1 MYNSLTWKVG
11 PFSFPWVPAPSM
23 CRGPARLSKA
33 LLHPFSG
40 STLYHKASFASDP
53 SHPLNSFTKKLPIT
67 CLQRSCACRAPIHS
81 AVKTKR
87 CTLQDVRCQKFSH
100 PILCIDLRSWRKA
113 WSSLLKT
120 LCIKWH
126 CQSFRNIWSTFR
138 LNHPS
143 HWHHIFCIVAAK
155 SVPVTECPSR
165 SRLSSIIKRRF
176 CPKSFCL
183 IMGNACC
190 IGS

>member
-1 MYNSLTWKVG
+1 
-11 PFSFPWVPAPSM
+11 M

-120 LCIKWH
+120 LCISDIVNPFVTSGLLSGWIILRIDTTFFALWLPNLFLWRSVPQDLG
-126 CQSFRNIWSTFR
+126 CLQSSKGDSV
-138 LNHPS
+138 PS
-143 HWHHIFCIVAAK
+143 HFAW
-155 SVPVTECPSR
+155 
-165 SRLSSIIKRRF
+165 
-176 CPKSFCL
+176 
-183 IMGNACC
+183 
-190 IGS
+190 